1 MLTRAGAIAL
11 AAVAL
16 VAVPA
21 TASVSV
27 VAKRFGPF
35 DTPFEGAGEWTL
47 ARTLGGV
54 AKQTEAL
61 LPPLENAAH
70 NQPDL
75 AATQTSAVAAP
86 FIYDSGREVLPIG
99 GFTGTIPEP
108 SRAALFS
115 MIRKGDFHIVIQ
127 SPTVT
132 DPRLV
137 AVGGAASH

>member
-1 MLTRAGAIAL
+1 M
-11 AAVAL
+11 
-16 VAVPA
+16 
-21 TASVSV
+21 
-27 VAKRFGPF
+27 
-35 DTPFEGAGEWTL
+35 
-47 ARTLGGV
+47 

-61 LPPLENAAH
+61 LPPLENAGR
-70 NQPDL
+70 NQSDL

-99 GFTGTIPEP
+99 GYTGTIPEP
-108 SRAALFS
+108 SGAALLS

-137 AVGGAASH
+137 SVARQCFPLRAAAQAPGQPRFAVYYCGRPPGL